1 MLVEI
6 KVTND
11 KGEYLIEA
19 EAGMPISKVL
29 REHQLLELP
38 CGGSGTCGKCLI
50 YTDTVPTVEECKRL
64 APSAIESGLR
74 LACYTLARK
83 NLSLSIPPRAKTKVL
98 TAFANTSYEFL
109 PLIELKE
116 FAIKKSTLE
125 NQKTDVQNLLESCS
139 ASSCQLTLEQQAGLP
154 SFLRSNE
161 TGYALLKE
169 GTVYGFRT
177 NGQHT
182 LLAVDIGTT
191 TVAAMIMDLT
201 SETVLE
207 VYGEQNDQGVFGADV
222 ISRIEHSI
230 SGGADGIAQLQA
242 TIVRQINRIKDTLLS
257 MLSARGI
264 EAADPN
270 IIAITGNTSMIHFL
284 CGFPAEHI
292 GKAPF
297 IPVTLDSVECHASEL
312 KIDSQASVYLMPG
325 ISAYVGGDIV
335 ASLLAADAHKQKEPF
350 ILVDFGTNAEIVL
363 GDGNNTYYACSTA
376 AGPCFEG
383 ATLSCGMVAQPGAI
397 DTVFKTKDGFSYTT
411 IDKEKAAGVC
421 GSAVIDC
428 ISLLLK
434 SGDLDESGRLEGGGE
449 LSDFIS
455 TGENGQALFSI
466 TKDVFLSQEDIRKIQ
481 LAKAAVRAGIETL
494 LQDSGIAPEKITN
507 LFLAGGFGNAL
518 KPESAVRT
526 GLVPIHMENVI
537 RVLGNAAGCGV
548 IRYATEKD
556 ARSIVN
562 HIKACTQYIELSV
575 HSGFTDEFINQMVF
589 PKQEKNAELLQLVQP
604 CDMQKSALAA

>member
-6 KVTND
+6 RVTND
-11 KGEYLIEA
+11 KGEFLIEA
-19 EAGMPISKVL
+19 EVGLPISKAL

-50 YTDTVPTVEECKRL
+50 YTNTNPTAEEHKRL
-64 APSAIESGLR
+64 TPAAIESGLR
-74 LACYTLARK
+74 LACYTPAQK
-83 NLSLSIPPRAKTKVL
+83 GLSLSIPQQAKTKVL
-98 TAFANTSYEFL
+98 TAFASSSYEFS

-116 FAIKKSTLE
+116 FAITKATLD
-125 NQKTDVQNLLESCS
+125 NQKTDVQNLIESCD
-139 ASSCQLTLEQQAGLP
+139 ADSSQLTLAQQASLP
-154 SFLRSNE
+154 LFLRSNE

-169 GTVYGFRT
+169 GNIHGFCSSSE
-177 NGQHT
+177 HT
-182 LLAVDIGTT
+182 LLAIDIGTT
-191 TVAAMIMDLT
+191 TVAAMMMDLK
-201 SETVLE
+201 SEAVLE

-230 SGGADGIAQLQA
+230 SGGSDAIKQLQA
-242 TIVRQINRIKDTLLS
+242 TIVGQINRIKDTLIS
-257 MLSARGI
+257 MLSASGVEI
-264 EAADPN
+264 TDPN
-270 IIAITGNTSMIHFL
+270 IIAITGNTTMIHFL
-284 CGFPAEHI
+284 CGFPAENI
-292 GKAPF
+292 SKAPF
-297 IPVTLDSVECHASEL
+297 IPVTLAAIEGHASEFQ
-312 KIDSQASVYLMPG
+312 IESQAPVFIMPG
-325 ISAYVGGDIV
+325 ISAYVGADIV

-363 GDGNNTYYACSTA
+363 GDGDTYYACSTA

-383 ATLSCGMVAQPGAI
+383 ATLSCGTVAKSGAI
-397 DTVFKTKDGFSYTT
+397 DTIFRTEDGFSYTT
-411 IDKEKAAGVC
+411 IDKGEPIGIC
-421 GSAVIDC
+421 GSAVVDC
-428 ISLLLK
+428 ISLLLN

-455 TGENGQALFSI
+455 LGEDGHTLFSI

-494 LQDSGIAPEKITN
+494 LQESDIAHEKICN

-518 KPESAVRT
+518 NPESATRI
-526 GLVPIHMENVI
+526 GLVPAHMENVI

-562 HIKACTQYIELSV
+562 HIKTCTEYLELSV
-575 HSGFTDEFINQMVF
+575 HSGFTNEYIDQMFF
-589 PKQEKNAELLQLVQP
+589 PETEKVT
-604 CDMQKSALAA
+604 